1 MKEGEDGKKI
11 VTEKSARVLTYVEK
25 ILRARLGATLW
36 SALEEEFKMRR
47 NYFHNGVVTIVLW
60 FVLVV
65 KRVHMT
71 QEYAEQ
77 RICAVAMNVAM

>member
-1 MKEGEDGKKI
+1 MYFTNSFPVFKYL
-11 VTEKSARVLTYVEK
+11 SVLCLVNLIFFLIICSDKGLTVLFVEK
-25 ILRARLGATLW
+25 ISLARFGATLW
-36 SALEEEFKMRR
+36 SALEEEFEMRR

-71 QEYAEQ
+71 L
-77 RICAVAMNVAM
+77 

>member
-1 MKEGEDGKKI
+1 MGYVKSI
-11 VTEKSARVLTYVEK
+11 VTETSARVKHHMLKVS
-25 ILRARLGATLW
+25 RARFGATIS
-36 SALEEEFKMRR
+36 SALKEEFRMRR

-71 QEYAEQ
+71 L
-77 RICAVAMNVAM
+77 

>member
-1 MKEGEDGKKI
+1 MEKFPLEYKYHLQK
-11 VTEKSARVLTYVEK
+11 VSQARLRATEK
-25 ILRARLGATLW
+25 
-36 SALEEEFKMRR
+36 SALEEEFEMRR

-71 QEYAEQ
+71 QY
-77 RICAVAMNVAM
+77 IAMRKRE

>member
-1 MKEGEDGKKI
+1 MEKFPLEYKDHIQK
-11 VTEKSARVLTYVEK
+11 VSQARLRATEK
-25 ILRARLGATLW
+25 
-36 SALEEEFKMRR
+36 SALEEEFEMRR

-71 QEYAEQ
+71 QY
-77 RICAVAMNVAM
+77 IAMRKRE

>member
-25 ILRARLGATLW
+25 ISRARLGATLW
-36 SALEEEFKMRR
+36 SALKEEFKMRR

-71 QEYAEQ
+71 L
-77 RICAVAMNVAM
+77 

>member
-1 MKEGEDGKKI
+1 MYC
-11 VTEKSARVLTYVEK
+11 ARF
-25 ILRARLGATLW
+25 GANVACA
-36 SALEEEFKMRR
+36 SEEEFDVRR

-71 QEYAEQ
+71 LQQ
-77 RICAVAMNVAM
+77 TI

>member
-11 VTEKSARVLTYVEK
+11 VTEKSARVLTFVEK
-25 ILRARLGATLW
+25 ISLARFGATLW

-71 QEYAEQ
+71 L
-77 RICAVAMNVAM
+77 